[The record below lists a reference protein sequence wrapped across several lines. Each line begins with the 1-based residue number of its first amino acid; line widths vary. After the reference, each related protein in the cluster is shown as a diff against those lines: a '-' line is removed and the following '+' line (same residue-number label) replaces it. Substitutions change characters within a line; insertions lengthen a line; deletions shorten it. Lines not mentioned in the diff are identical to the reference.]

1 MHFINWKIKIKENRE
16 RVDIALIDMS
26 GMEGKE
32 LQ

>member
-1 MHFINWKIKIKENRE
+1 MRFINWKIKIKENRE